1 MGETMSKKDSIA
13 VQVLAKYTKAG
24 VCALVE
30 RIMSEDTCE
39 ADSSLCEYCPLTNGS
54 ESCSKENARKHIVKA
69 LGIETREAFFL
80 EAEKAFPQ
88 LSTDEPMVGADFIDW
103 FNGQRKT

>member
-1 MGETMSKKDSIA
+1 MRETMSKKDSIV
-13 VQVLAKYTKAG
+13 VQVLPEYTKAG

-69 LGIETREAFFL
+69 LGIETKEDLFREA
-80 EAEKAFPQ
+80 EIAFPAF
-88 LSTDEPMVGADFIDW
+88 TTGEPVDGADFLDW
-103 FNGQRKT
+103 FNDRRKA